1 MKPANRSK
9 TAEIPA
15 IMRALHQT
23 LDEEPKI
30 LQDAIVPGLI
40 ETTDRDQNWLA
51 QFVNHPF
58 AKRLRRWRAGFV
70 MRDRSQAL
78 IPDQDV
84 NLKGSTEGVRAATP
98 PSSLDAWHSQ
108 MLNWGARLL
117 LPPTFYE
124 LNIQRIISR

>member
-1 MKPANRSK
+1 MKPAHRSK

-23 LDEEPKI
+23 LDEEPKM
-30 LQDAIVPGLI
+30 LQDAIVPPMI

-58 AKRLRRWRAGFV
+58 ARRWRAGFV
-70 MRDRSQAL
+70 MRSRSQAL

-98 PSSLDAWHSQ
+98 PSSLDAGHSQ

-117 LPPTFYE
+117 LPPTFYD
-124 LNIQRIISR
+124 LTSNG